1 MKFVS
6 PTQFQQMV
14 NRFKLLTLITL
25 TCIFSPGL
33 PALAEKLRV
42 GVAGSPPFVINDN
55 DNALKGIS
63 IDIWQELALSEELEY
78 ELIPQDSVASSIDSM
93 TKGELDVIIGPIS
106 ITSDRLELEK
116 VAFTQPYFLASIG
129 LLITAD
135 RPTIWSRVRPFFG
148 LAFISSVCLLI
159 VLLFIVGNL
168 LWLAERRCNTEQFPK
183 DYWHGVGNG
192 MWFAVV
198 TLTTVGYGDRTPI
211 TKAGRTIAG
220 IWMIFTTVTVS
231 SLTAGIATTLTL
243 SLSNQRVVEFRFPE
257 DIKDARISVV
267 QGSTGERWAE
277 FYEGRISQTQNLL
290 DAINLLKSDE
300 VDGVVFDV
308 PALKYYLR
316 NHPKERLKLSPVDFA
331 TEAYGFIISPDSP
344 FLNDI
349 DIKLLEMHEDGEIK
363 EIESKWLSYSEKIE

>member
-1 MKFVS
+1 ML
-6 PTQFQQMV
+6 
-14 NRFKLLTLITL
+14 NRINLLTFITI
-25 TCIFSPGL
+25 TCIINIFL
-33 PALAEKLRV
+33 PAYAEKLRV
-42 GVAGSPPFVINDN
+42 GVAGSPPFVIKDN
-55 DNALKGIS
+55 SFKGIS
-63 IDIWQELALSEELEY
+63 VEIWEELASWEKLEY
-78 ELIPQDSVASSIDSM
+78 ELIPQDSVASSIDSI

-116 VAFTQPYFLASIG
+116 VAFTQPYFLANIG

-168 LWLAERRCNTEQFPK
+168 LWLAERRRNTEQFPK

-211 TKAGRTIAG
+211 TKAGRIIAG
-220 IWMIFTTVTVS
+220 VWMVVTMVTVS
-231 SLTAGIATTLTL
+231 SLTASIATTLTL
-243 SLSNQRVVEFRFPE
+243 SLSNQRFLEFRSPE
-257 DIKDARISVV
+257 DIQDARISVV
-267 QGSTGERWAE
+267 KGSTGERWAE
-277 FYEGRISQTQNLL
+277 FYGARISQTETLI

-308 PALKYYLR
+308 PALQYYLH
-316 NHPKERLKLSPVDFA
+316 NNPKERLKLSPVYFA
-331 TEAYGFIISPDSP
+331 TEAYGFIIYPDSP
-344 FLNDI
+344 LIKNL
-349 DIKLLEMHEDGEIK
+349 DIKLLEMKENGKIK
-363 EIESKWLSYSEKIE
+363 EIESKWLSYSKRKGIGNNN